1 MNRSLGVALR
11 ILLVVVFAGSL
22 VVQLVFLPLLGWE
35 AAREVP
41 EAAYLRIPYLVL
53 TIGMVAC
60 VQVALVAVWVLLG
73 RVRRRVIFNERA
85 LRWVDAIIV
94 AALIASLIAVGILV
108 HLTVFVNAGPPV
120 VVLAL
125 FATATVGLT
134 VALLVVVMRGLLR
147 QAAALEG
154 ELAEVV

>member
-1 MNRSLGVALR
+1 MNRTLGVALR

-41 EAAYLRIPYLVL
+41 EAAYLRIPYLIL

-73 RVRRRVIFNERA
+73 RVRRRVIVNERA
-85 LRWVDAIIV
+85 LRWVDAIIG
-94 AALIASLIAVGILV
+94 AALVASLIAVGILV
-108 HLTVFVNAGPPV
+108 HLTVFVSAGPPV